1 MKRVPGPTNPSEPP
15 RGTPDWAISRTW
27 QNGDEELEI
36 QRESLPVS
44 EVVPSPSVN
53 ITAVTE
59 QDDGIEDNS
68 DSSMDELLGECY

>member
-1 MKRVPGPTNPSEPP
+1 MKRVPGPTNPLEPP
-15 RGTPDWAISRTW
+15 RDTPDWAISRTW
-27 QNGDEELEI
+27 QNGDEKLEI
-36 QRESLPVS
+36 QGESLPVS

-68 DSSMDELLGECY
+68 DSSMDELLGEC

>member
-15 RGTPDWAISRTW
+15 RGTPDWVISRIW